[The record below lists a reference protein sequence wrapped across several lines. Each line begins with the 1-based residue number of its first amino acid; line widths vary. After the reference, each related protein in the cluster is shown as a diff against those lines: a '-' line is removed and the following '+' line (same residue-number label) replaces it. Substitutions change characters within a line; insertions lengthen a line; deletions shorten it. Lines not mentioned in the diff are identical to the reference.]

1 MPDFPEGTS
10 PALTQHYHVRAEKIV
25 QEVGKITESKV
36 EYESFVSF
44 VIILMIFQVI
54 GLRDHFK
61 NVTPRV
67 F

>member
-36 EYESFVSF
+36 EYES
-44 VIILMIFQVI
+44 
-54 GLRDHFK
+54 LRKLRNHPHDIPGDWF
-61 NVTPRV
+61 TGP